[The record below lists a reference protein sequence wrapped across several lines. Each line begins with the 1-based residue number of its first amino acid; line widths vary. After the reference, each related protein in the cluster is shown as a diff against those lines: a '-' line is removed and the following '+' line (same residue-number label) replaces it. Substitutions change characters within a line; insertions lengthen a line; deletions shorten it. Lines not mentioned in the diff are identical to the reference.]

1 MQDFNDWASYLLRAE
16 MSMRMLNDKL
26 LHTNYDGI
34 DRLIDSIIDDLIKTK
49 LWTAHKKNK
58 IEQ

>member
-1 MQDFNDWASYLLRAE
+1 MNDFNDWASYLLRAE

-26 LHTNYDGI
+26 LHKHYEGI

-49 LWTAHKKNK
+49 LWAAHETNK
-58 IEQ
+58 IE

>member
-26 LHTNYDGI
+26 LHKRYEGI
-34 DRLIDSIIDDLIKTK
+34 DRLVDSIIDDLIKTK
-49 LWTAHKKNK
+49 LWAAHETNK
-58 IEQ
+58 IE